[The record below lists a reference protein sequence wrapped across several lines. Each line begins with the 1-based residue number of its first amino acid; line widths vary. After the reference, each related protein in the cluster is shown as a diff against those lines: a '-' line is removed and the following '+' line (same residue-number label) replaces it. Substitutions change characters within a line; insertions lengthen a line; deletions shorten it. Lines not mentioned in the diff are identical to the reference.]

1 MAFQRERPAIV
12 WKLFDASA
20 VPPTFPHQHY
30 RFVPGQGKVAID
42 LFWGRSCLTTD
53 TEAQRVRECVK
64 ELGDSVLLREYRSN
78 DPNIPARYGFF
89 RAVL

>member
-1 MAFQRERPAIV
+1 M
-12 WKLFDASA
+12 
-20 VPPTFPHQHY
+20 
-30 RFVPGQGKVAID
+30 
-42 LFWGRSCLTTD
+42 FWGRSCLTTD

-64 ELGDSVLLREYRSN
+64 EMGDSVLLREYCSN

>member
-12 WKLFDASA
+12 WKLFDESA

-42 LFWGRSCLTTD
+42 LFWGRSCLTAD
-53 TEAQRVRECVK
+53 TEAQTVRECVK
-64 ELGDSVLLREYRSN
+64 GMGDSVLLREHCAN